1 MDVRG
6 RYALTSSSV
15 GTLYETIRGLEGVRG
30 CLIISTCN
38 RTEFIVDGG
47 DFQDLRELLQG
58 HYGID
63 ADRRAA
69 HFRERAGWD
78 VVRHVFRLAC
88 GLESMILGESQIV
101 GQIKQ
106 SLVHSQRVEAL
117 SPLLAKVCQS
127 AFKAGKLVRTETGL
141 STGAASVAYTALIMA
156 REFFDGLSHLSAL
169 VIGTGDMGRDVVYN
183 LREKGLGRITVMNRT
198 NDNAAQFAPLVG
210 GTFKPYSEM
219 AAEIPQND
227 IIITCTAAGQAI
239 ITAGQLAGDA
249 TRQQLFLDLSL
260 PANVDRR
267 VGDLPQIKRI
277 DLDMIQSHIGS
288 RMVAREQEVPK
299 AEAIVSAELL
309 DFQYR
314 QIMDIASP
322 AIVNLQADYETIRQD
337 ELLRLSGEVR
347 DELLPLLDAL
357 SQRLV
362 KRLAVRPLKI
372 FREHAEANTL
382 AMEEVLDGG
391 RAATPD

>member
-6 RYALTSSSV
+6 RYALPAS
-15 GTLYETIRGLEGVRG
+15 GIGRLYKAVRGLEGVRG

-63 ADRRAA
+63 ADTRTA

-106 SLVHSQRVEAL
+106 SLAFSRQAEAL
-117 SPLLAKVCQS
+117 SPLLVKVCQS

-156 REFFDGLSHLSAL
+156 REYFDGLSALSAL

-219 AAEIPQND
+219 AAEIPRHD
-227 IIITCTAAGQAI
+227 IIITCTAAGKAI
-239 ITAGQLAGDA
+239 ITAGQLAGKA

-260 PANVDRR
+260 PANVDRG
-267 VGDLPQIKRI
+267 VGDLPQVKRI
-277 DLDMIQSHIGS
+277 DLDMIQTHIGS

-299 AEAIVSAELL
+299 AEAIVSMELL

-322 AIVNLQADYETIRQD
+322 AIVKLQADYETIRQD

-347 DELLPLLDAL
+347 EELLPLLDAL

-382 AMEEVLDGG
+382 AMEEVLDGA
-391 RAATPD
+391 RAASPD